1 MRSIAI
7 ATLSVALSATATAQ
21 ETNSNEPAPV
31 NRKSELGLM
40 GETSFGNNN
49 NGNIDGMAGI
59 QYKRWVKP
67 NAGYRIIAAYGR
79 YSNFGTPKVLSKEGD
94 TVTETHR
101 RTEIPVAIVGG
112 GLEMQRH
119 FYKRIYLYAAAELR
133 VGYGRGSYD
142 SIVIKR
148 NDNSNYANA
157 ISGVRMNSVSLFSI
171 AAAPSIGAKF
181 IFNRIVFGTELS
193 ALNLNFSS
201 LKYPN
206 TSSSGVGEF
215 NPGTFWP
222 RFFVHY
228 PF

>member
-1 MRSIAI
+1 MRLIMTA
-7 ATLSVALSATATAQ
+7 ALAVALSATATAQ
-21 ETNSNEPAPV
+21 ETSNEPAPV
-31 NRKSELGLM
+31 NRKSEIGLM

-49 NGNIDGMAGI
+49 NDNIDGMAGI
-59 QYKRWVKP
+59 QYKKWVKP
-67 NAGYRIIAAYGR
+67 NAGYRIIVAYGQ
-79 YSNFGTPKVLSKEGD
+79 YSNFSTPKVLSKTGD

-142 SIVIKR
+142 SIVVKR
-148 NDNSNYANA
+148 SEGTNYADAVTGARIN
-157 ISGVRMNSVSLFSI
+157 GVSLFSV

-181 IFNRIVFGTELS
+181 VFNRIVFGTELS

-201 LKYPN
+201 LQYPN
-206 TSSSGVGEF
+206 MSSSV
-215 NPGTFWP
+215 
-222 RFFVHY
+222 
-228 PF
+228 